1 MEYRAKFTPE
11 DGAICITF
19 PDCPGCI
26 SQGDDV
32 EDAMTMAA
40 EALDMWLESHVTDGD
55 IAPRP
60 TAKRGVP
67 IKVAPGLAVALQVRW
82 MREDAGLTQV
92 QLAKKLKVSQQS
104 VAKLERLK
112 ANHSIDTLQ
121 RLARALGRH
130 VNVTFEAA

>member
-1 MEYRAKFTPE
+1 MEYRSKFTPD

-26 SQGDDV
+26 SQGDDMD
-32 EDAMTMAA
+32 DAIAMAT
-40 EALDMWLESHVTDGD
+40 EALELWLESHVMDGD
-55 IAPRP
+55 VAPRP

-67 IKVAPGLAVALQVRW
+67 IKVNPSLAVALQVRW
-82 MREDAGLTQV
+82 MREDEGLTQA

-104 VAKLERLK
+104 IAKLERPK
-112 ANHSIDTLQ
+112 GNHSIETLE
-121 RLARALGRH
+121 RLAKALGRH